1 MATITLAT
9 ITPPDPRV
17 GAHFLVAIAVGDAY
31 CAATEFVEANE
42 PVVDKALAFE
52 DYQQN
57 PRYPDLKP
65 GRYTDDTQMTIAVA
79 ETLAA
84 GDARVGG
91 RFDAKLADSFV
102 RVFRRDPRDGYARR
116 FQKLM
121 NEVAD
126 GHELMTRLHGN
137 NFSDKAGAAMRA
149 VPLGICDSIPELM
162 GRAHANA
169 SVTHNTV
176 PGVASSQAVALMAHF
191 ARYKDDPFYTAPKFV
206 ARQLSEPYARI
217 VQLPYEDRVAEL
229 VNGHRPGDRD
239 GAAVGMGLLTVRA
252 ALTVLGKVDVTRDDV
267 MQQALALIIKQG
279 GDTDTVAAIVCGV
292 LALRGHPITPAWLEK
307 RLENGRYGTDYLHS
321 LGARLLASPAAY
333 P

>member
-1 MATITLAT
+1 MATIFH
-9 ITPPDPRV
+9 PDPLRA
-17 GAHFLVAIAVGDAY
+17 AHFLVAIAVGDAY
-31 CAATEFVEANE
+31 CAATEFVEAND
-42 PVVDKALAFE
+42 PVVEKALAFE

-84 GDARVGG
+84 SKARVGQ
-91 RFDAKLADSFV
+91 RFDVKLADSFV

-121 NEVAD
+121 NTVAD

-137 NFSDKAGAAMRA
+137 NRSDKAGAAMRA
-149 VPLGICDSIPELM
+149 VPLGICADVPEIM
-162 GRAHANA
+162 ERAHYNA
-169 SVTHNTV
+169 LITHCTE
-176 PGVASSQAVALMAHF
+176 PGIASSQAVALMAHF
-191 ARYKDDPFYTAPKFV
+191 ARYTDNPFDELPKFV
-206 ARQLSEPYARI
+206 ARQLSEPSYARI
-217 VQLPYEDRVAEL
+217 VQLPYEERVADL
-229 VNGHRPGDRD
+229 VNGYKPGDRD

-292 LALRGHPITPAWLEK
+292 LALRGHPVTPAWLEK

>member
-1 MATITLAT
+1 MATIFH
-9 ITPPDPRV
+9 PDPLRA
-17 GAHFLVAIAVGDAY
+17 AHFLVAIAVGDAY
-31 CAATEFVEANE
+31 GAATEFVEAND
-42 PVVDKALAFE
+42 PVIEKALAFE

-84 GDARVGG
+84 GKRRVGW
-91 RFDAKLADSFV
+91 RFDVKLADSFV
-102 RVFRRDPRDGYARR
+102 RVFRRDPRNGYARR

-121 NEVAD
+121 NEVVD

-137 NFSDKAGAAMRA
+137 NRSDKAGAAMRA
-149 VPLGICDSIPELM
+149 IPLGVCSDVPELM
-162 GRAHANA
+162 QRAHYNA
-169 SVTHNTV
+169 QITHCTA
-176 PGVASSQAVALMAHF
+176 PGIASSQAVALMAHF
-191 ARYKDDPFYTAPKFV
+191 ARYTDNPFGELPQFV
-206 ARQLSEPYARI
+206 AREFSEPSHARI
-217 VQLPYEDRVAEL
+217 VQLPYEERVADL
-229 VNGHRPGDRD
+229 VNGYKPGDRD

-267 MQQALALIIKQG
+267 MQQALTLIIKQG

-292 LALRGHPITPAWLEK
+292 LALRGYPITPAWLER